1 MSHRVTFEFQ
11 KHFKVPRDNDI
22 SVEMLLKS
30 HKVWNALIRV
40 SDEITKMVSMAE
52 LLGRTKANLFLEM
65 PIGIWN
71 LI

>member
-1 MSHRVTFEFQ
+1 
-11 KHFKVPRDNDI
+11 
-22 SVEMLLKS
+22 VEMLLKT

-65 PIGIWN
+65 SIGIWN